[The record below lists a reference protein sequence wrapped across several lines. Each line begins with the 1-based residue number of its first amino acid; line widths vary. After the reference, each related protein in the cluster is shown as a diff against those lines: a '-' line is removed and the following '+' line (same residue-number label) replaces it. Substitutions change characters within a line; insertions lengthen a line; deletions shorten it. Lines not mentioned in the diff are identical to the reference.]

1 MDIGY
6 INSYTYIETD
16 FKNGL
21 DNIGSVLASLYPDQ
35 TIQALADAVYNYA
48 ITTYMA
54 GDNPNPLQA
63 RSLKSAIY
71 AIINGY
77 INIGNGDTLEL
88 NSLQSSFAFEL
99 VNGTLEL
106 RNPEGIK
113 QHISNIEERITT
125 SPLSVNEQTPLLY
138 ATAIGK
144 ASYDY
149 WANTI
154 ANLTPANPWV
164 NFINSFTPPIVKFP
178 TWIASAMQGTL
189 IGLSMYQNRINGS
202 LAAELRLVL
211 EYVGANTLLSLFG
224 SLGVG
229 AGKVVFNLQQREVAR
244 SFLYPD
250 KAAPKQRYNSSK
262 STNKCNCNNDLSDNF
277 DAIPNDVYKSI
288 STILEELNASTYVTT
303 EEDAVNK
310 FIQSKDYNMTL
321 QKIGYDYK
329 PNLSHIQVNTFNNTG
344 VAAFTFSFVKRDNFK
359 DTKQLFVFYD
369 LSANHFLPII
379 LSRNNEGWLPII
391 VNNTY
396 SYLLSKVND
405 TNIPFLKSGSYC
417 AICVLGAFAVPFT
430 GGTTGLLELYCCIK
444 CARDNGAF

>member
-1 MDIGY
+1 MGIRY

-21 DNIGSVLASLYPDQ
+21 DNIGSVLAPLYPDQ
-35 TIQALADAVYNYA
+35 TIQSLADAVYNYT

-54 GDNPNPLQA
+54 GDEPNPLQA

-106 RNPEGIK
+106 RNPEDIK
-113 QHISNIEERITT
+113 QHIIDIEERITA
-125 SPLSVNEQTPLLY
+125 SPLSVNEQVPLLY

-154 ANLTPANPWV
+154 ANLTPANPWI

-229 AGKVVFNLQQREVAR
+229 VGKVVFNYSPNPTT
-244 SFLYPD
+244 SFFSRLSHETSSSPSLVRYVVNIRIVWGRYRGPD
-250 KAAPKQRYNSSK
+250 FGCEPVWGLCGFDVVVGAIKTNESDATIELVKGKLSVELSETNAPSK
-262 STNKCNCNNDLSDNF
+262 YLENLIQGHIV
-277 DAIPNDVYKSI
+277 IPNNI
-288 STILEELNASTYVTT
+288 T
-303 EEDAVNK
+303 VNK
-310 FIQSKDYNMTL
+310 DICYKLGINEYTIFAGTYKIQRCCNK
-321 QKIGYDYK
+321 
-329 PNLSHIQVNTFNNTG
+329 F
-344 VAAFTFSFVKRDNFK
+344 
-359 DTKQLFVFYD
+359 
-369 LSANHFLPII
+369 HF
-379 LSRNNEGWLPII
+379 E
-391 VNNTY
+391 
-396 SYLLSKVND
+396 
-405 TNIPFLKSGSYC
+405 F
-417 AICVLGAFAVPFT
+417 
-430 GGTTGLLELYCCIK
+430 
-444 CARDNGAF
+444 